1 MTDKKIVSLQAV
13 PKQAK
18 PVEEEK
24 KYKVSD
30 EAIKDLS
37 ELLEKVNKET
47 PYEVSEEAIFALT
60 SALHAALDGVIH
72 DVGCF
77 VHHKEAKDIT
87 GCQLLF
93 GGCEQTR
100 TNPYKFL
107 TLMRHAVN
115 NLEDMVVYPPSE
127 EFYD

>member
-37 ELLEKVNKET
+37 ELLEKASKET
-47 PYEVSEEAIFALT
+47 VYEVSEEALLALT
-60 SALHAALDGVIH
+60 SALHALLDGVVH

-77 VHHKEAKDIT
+77 VHHKEARDIAGT
-87 GCQLLF
+87 QLLF

-115 NLEDMVVYPPSE
+115 NLEDMVVYPME
-127 EFYD
+127 LLDE

>member
-37 ELLEKVNKET
+37 ELLEKA
-47 PYEVSEEAIFALT
+47 YICLT
-60 SALHAALDGVIH
+60 RSPGW
-72 DVGCF
+72 CC
-77 VHHKEAKDIT
+77 T
-87 GCQLLF
+87 
-93 GGCEQTR
+93 
-100 TNPYKFL
+100 
-107 TLMRHAVN
+107 
-115 NLEDMVVYPPSE
+115 
-127 EFYD
+127 

>member
-24 KYKVSD
+24 RYKVSD

-37 ELLEKVNKET
+37 ELL
-47 PYEVSEEAIFALT
+47 
-60 SALHAALDGVIH
+60 DGVVH

-77 VHHKEAKDIT
+77 VHHKEARDIAGT
-87 GCQLLF
+87 QLLF

-115 NLEDMVVYPPSE
+115 NLEDMVVYPM
-127 EFYD
+127 EFLDE